1 MRDDSKPHLVR
12 NRRGLVVVCDS
23 ARAGHCIPSATKP
36 GADSLG
42 DAATIAE
49 MQELFRKSGEPDGN
63 RTFREVV
70 LMTSLDSRR

>member
-1 MRDDSKPHLVR
+1 MTP
-12 NRRGLVVVCDS
+12 NRILFEIGVASSRS
-23 ARAGHCIPSATKP
+23 ATARAQDTASPAQLKP